1 MYKITDEQ
9 SSELF
14 NLMVNIGKR
23 QVQHSDAQDVAQE
36 ALLKAMQSFN
46 PDLGIKFEQYLI
58 GVVHYRKLMDKIK
71 FIYRRK
77 NTYSIDTI
85 YHKGE
90 EGLSSILIDSK
101 TDKVGKIL
109 VHAQELYDAGT
120 IDLSQYN
127 IVVMK
132 AKRHSNKE
140 IAKELELSEGRVSQM
155 WNELKP
161 ILQEN

>member
-9 SSELF
+9 ALDLF
-14 NLMVNIGKR
+14 SLMVNIGKKKV
-23 QVQHSDAQDVAQE
+23 QVADAQDVAQE

-58 GVVHYRKLMDKIK
+58 GVVHHRKLMDKIK

-77 NTYSIDTI
+77 NTLSLDTI
-85 YHKGE
+85 YHKDTKS
-90 EGLSSILIDSK
+90 LSSVLIDPK

-155 WNELKP
+155 WGELKLV
-161 ILQEN
+161 LQKN